1 MRKSN
6 LIEILAFMPF
16 LVFRWGIRYTL
27 LIGLNLQFVGLGML
41 FAWQD
46 SWSKTDAIIYVT
58 VAQMLCGIAK
68 DLTKLGD
75 DFVPAQIFPFASAR
89 LISR

>member
-1 MRKSN
+1 MR
-6 LIEILAFMPF
+6 
-16 LVFRWGIRYTL
+16 RWGIRYTL

-46 SWSKTDAIIYVT
+46 SWTKTEAIIYVT

-75 DFVPAQIFPFASAR
+75 SPNFLVPRITS
-89 LISR
+89 ITHS